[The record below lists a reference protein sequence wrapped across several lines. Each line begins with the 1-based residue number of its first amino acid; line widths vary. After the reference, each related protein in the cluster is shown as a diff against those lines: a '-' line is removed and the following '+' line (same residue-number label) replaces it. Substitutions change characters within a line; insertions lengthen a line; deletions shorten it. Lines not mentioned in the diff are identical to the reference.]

1 MPPVAVAYKID
12 GKGPVVYFVHG
23 IGSRK
28 ESWTPLV
35 DMLKSDFTC
44 VTFDLR
50 GHGESPIPPTPYTL
64 DQLTRDLEALRL
76 KLGHHQIHVIGH
88 SLGGMIGPAYA
99 RAYPTRTLSLG
110 LLSTAAGRSQ
120 EDREKLSGVLAALK
134 NNGIAKTL
142 DTLVDR
148 WYTDEFRAESP
159 EAVQAR
165 LTDVMETPDN
175 VFLSVFDVY
184 ASTEMGPWLHEITC
198 PSLVL
203 TGEFDGGCN
212 PRLNQFIADQLPNSR
227 LTILEHLRHDI
238 LKEAPELVANH
249 LLKFLRQSIC

>member
-1 MPPVAVAYKID
+1 
-12 GKGPVVYFVHG
+12 
-23 IGSRK
+23 
-28 ESWTPLV
+28 
-35 DMLKSDFTC
+35 
-44 VTFDLR
+44 
-50 GHGESPIPPTPYTL
+50 
-64 DQLTRDLEALRL
+64 
-76 KLGHHQIHVIGH
+76 
-88 SLGGMIGPAYA
+88 MIGPAYA
-99 RAYPTRTLSLG
+99 RAYPTRTLSLA

>member
-1 MPPVAVAYKID
+1 MSPVDVAHKIE
-12 GKGPVVYFVHG
+12 GEGPIVYFVHG

-35 DMLKSDFTC
+35 EVLKNEFTC

-50 GHGESPIPPTPYTL
+50 GHGESPTPPTPYNL
-64 DQLTRDLEALRL
+64 DQLTSDLETLRL
-76 KLGHHQIHVIGH
+76 KLGHHHINVVGH

-99 RAYPTRTLSLG
+99 RAYPARTHSLC

-148 WYTDEFRAESP
+148 WYTDEFRTKSP

-184 ASTEMGPWLHEITC
+184 ASTEMGPWLHEVTC

-212 PRLNQFIADQLPNSR
+212 PRLNRFIANRLPNSQ
-227 LTILEHLRHDI
+227 LTILENLRHDI
-238 LKEAPELVANH
+238 LKEAPKRVANH
-249 LLKFLRQSIC
+249 LLKFLRQSVC